1 MEDLIIPIIIFFAF
15 LVLFFFTLKK
25 ENFAEN
31 KFLIFSLLFSIIGIF
46 TFTIL
51 QISVSDFDITQQNE
65 FDYNKKEN
73 SFWII
78 IIAYFIAIV
87 LNLIS
92 PRKTWLNFIALTIQ
106 IIVFFIFIAL
116 KFIALS
122 FIL

>member
-31 KFLIFSLLFSIIGIF
+31 KFLIFSLIFSIIGIF

>member
-1 MEDLIIPIIIFFAF
+1 MEDLIIPIIIFFEF

-51 QISVSDFDITQQNE
+51 QISVSDFDITQQNN
-65 FDYNKKEN
+65 FDYNKKET

-106 IIVFFIFIAL
+106 IIVFFIFIAM
-116 KFIALS
+116 KYIALS

>member
-31 KFLIFSLLFSIIGIF
+31 KFLIFSLIFSIIGIF

-92 PRKTWLNFIALTIQ
+92 PRKTWLNFIALAIQ

>member
-31 KFLIFSLLFSIIGIF
+31 KFLIFLLIFSIIGIF